1 MRIEIIITIVAAVVI
16 LAGGVIWYNSQSD
29 VAELEQQRTEQ
40 VAQTDREQVNR
51 EQADR
56 NADLAREEEAA
67 TAERAARE
75 TEAAEAQSAEEEA
88 TAERQTATDDD
99 LIVLGD
105 AITEGATVVE
115 SATGEAVILDADN
128 VATSAEIIDDNNLAT
143 ASVRRSD
150 DAERSVGNAD
160 TMGVSQDVT
169 GPATEIAA
177 TEFAT
182 NEFAA
187 TEFAA
192 TDPTTTPTTDPAR
205 LLTPENFDRDE
216 VLALIDE
223 SGQLT
228 PQQRSALRAL
238 VGGTDANPAMIEP
251 AIRSIRTML
260 DLPPLT

>member
-1 MRIEIIITIVAAVVI
+1 MRIEIIITIVVAVVI
-16 LAGGVIWYNSQSD
+16 VVGGVMWYNSQTHE
-29 VAELEQQRTEQ
+29 ARLEQQRTEQ
-40 VAQTDREQVNR
+40 VAQIDR

-88 TAERQTATDDD
+88 TAERRSASEDD

-115 SATGEAVILDADN
+115 SMTGEAVILDADN
-128 VATSAEIIDDNNLAT
+128 VATSAEIIDDTNLAT

-177 TEFAT
+177 

>member
-1 MRIEIIITIVAAVVI
+1 MRIEIIITIVVAVVI
-16 LAGGVIWYNSQSD
+16 VVGGVMWYNSQTHE
-29 VAELEQQRTEQ
+29 ARLEQQRTEQ
-40 VAQTDREQVNR
+40 VAQIDREQVDR

-88 TAERQTATDDD
+88 TAERRSASEDD

-115 SATGEAVILDADN
+115 STTGEAVILDADN
-128 VATSAEIIDDNNLAT
+128 VATSAEIIDDTNLAT

-169 GPATEIAA
+169 GPA